1 MRDLIRTTSRLL
13 IDNGGAVRGTQYWGR
28 RRLPQRARRHQQW
41 HTEGDHFL
49 MQFDTNPRVLNTLS
63 SRLQSDPRVVKWT
76 TLKLGERLEQITPKI
91 IHGDENLR
99 NNNHALHMG
108 GGLSVEAR
116 DKQV

>member
-28 RRLPQRARRHQQW
+28 RTLPQKARRHQQW

-63 SRLQSDPRVVKWT
+63 SRLRSDPRVIKWT
-76 TLKLGERLEQITPKI
+76 TLKLGERLEQITPKL
-91 IHGDENLR
+91 IHGDGNMQ
-99 NNNHALHMG
+99 NSKQILHMG
-108 GGLSVEAR
+108 GELSVEAA
-116 DKQV
+116 KK